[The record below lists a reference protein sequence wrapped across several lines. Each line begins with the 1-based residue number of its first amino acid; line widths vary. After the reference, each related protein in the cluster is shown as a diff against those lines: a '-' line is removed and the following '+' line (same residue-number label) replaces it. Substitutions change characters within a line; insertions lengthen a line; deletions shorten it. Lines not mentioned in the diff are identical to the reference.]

1 MRIAMA
7 ALALLPALTASAQH
21 RPPSLGEI
29 DRRFAELERA
39 GRVRTS
45 SDSSRLRQLAELYFE
60 ARLTDSPEGA
70 TFIGHAGHDHLWTDL
85 SSAAI
90 ARRKRDVAKPLAVL
104 KTINRARLSTA
115 DQLTYDV
122 LQYESRIAADG
133 ARFPAELIQVTALSG
148 IQRDVPDVISLMTVE
163 RADDAAPLFARLEAF
178 PRLVRQAI
186 ALLDS
191 GLARGITPPR
201 VTLHGVA
208 DAIARHI
215 VDDPARSA
223 MIAPLT
229 KLPSSIPERERAA
242 LLARGTALV
251 RDSVLPAW
259 RHLHRF
265 VTERYIPGARES
277 IGLSAIPDGEA
288 WYAYAVRQFTT
299 TDMTAREIHDLGQRE
314 VQRIRAEMDSVI
326 RQVNFQGSFTDFITF
341 LRTDPRF
348 FFTDTASLLREY
360 RDIAKRIDPGLIR
373 LFGKLPRTPYG
384 VIAVP
389 AYSERHVT
397 TAYYMPGAADAGRP
411 GYFYANTYDL
421 RARPKWEME
430 ALTVHEAVPGH
441 HLQISLAQELDNVP
455 EFRRHAGFTAF
466 VEGWGLYAESLGHD
480 LGLYSDP
487 YSRFGALTYDMWR
500 AVRLV
505 IDTGIHSMGW
515 SRQQAID
522 YFSANSSK
530 PLHDITVEV
539 DRYISW
545 PGQALAYKIG
555 QLKIFELR
563 EHARRELGDAFD
575 IRAFHDE
582 LLGAGAIPLNVLDA
596 RLRAWVA
603 REEQRV

>member
-1 MRIAMA
+1 MRTALA
-7 ALALLPALTASAQH
+7 ALALTTALSASAQH
-21 RPPSLGEI
+21 RPPSQSEI

-39 GRVRTS
+39 GRARRA
-45 SDSSRLRQLAELYFE
+45 SDSSRLRQLADLYFE
-60 ARLTDSPEGA
+60 ARLTDSPESA
-70 TFIGHAGHDHLWTDL
+70 TYIGHAGHDHLWTDL

-90 ARRKRDVAKPLAVL
+90 ARRRRDVEKPLAVL
-104 KTINRARLSTA
+104 RTIHRARLSPA
-115 DQLTYDV
+115 DQLTYDI
-122 LQYESRIAADG
+122 LRYESQIAADG

-148 IQRDVPDVISLMTVE
+148 VQRDIPDVVSLMTIE
-163 RADDAAPLFARLEAF
+163 SADDAAPLFARLEAF
-178 PRLVRQAI
+178 PRLVRQVI
-186 ALLDS
+186 VLLDS
-191 GLARGITPPR
+191 GLVRGITPPR

-215 VDDPARSA
+215 VDDPATSA

-229 KLPSSIPERERAA
+229 KLPSSIPESERST

-259 RHLHRF
+259 RQLHRF
-265 VTERYIPGARES
+265 VTERYIPGARET
-277 IGLSAIPDGEA
+277 IGLSAVPDGEA
-288 WYAYAVRQFTT
+288 WYAYTVRQFTT
-299 TDMTAREIHDLGQRE
+299 TDMAAREIHALGQRE
-314 VQRIRAEMDSVI
+314 VQRIRAEMDSVM
-326 RQVNFQGSFTDFITF
+326 RQTNFQGGFADFITF

-384 VIAVP
+384 VVAVP

-397 TAYYMPGAADAGRP
+397 TAYYMPGAAEAARP

-441 HLQISLAQELDNVP
+441 HLQISLAQELENVP
-455 EFRRHAGFTAF
+455 EFRKHAGFTAF
-466 VEGWGLYAESLGHD
+466 VEGWGLYSESLGRD

-563 EHARRELGDAFD
+563 DYARRELGDAFD
-575 IRAFHDE
+575 VRAFHDE

-596 RLRAWVA
+596 RMRAWVA
-603 REEQRV
+603 REKQRV